1 MFIVVEGGEGAGKTQ
16 FIQALS
22 KRLIEEGRE
31 IVTTRE
37 PGGCSLPATRLN

>member
-37 PGGCSLPATRLN
+37 PERVRAP